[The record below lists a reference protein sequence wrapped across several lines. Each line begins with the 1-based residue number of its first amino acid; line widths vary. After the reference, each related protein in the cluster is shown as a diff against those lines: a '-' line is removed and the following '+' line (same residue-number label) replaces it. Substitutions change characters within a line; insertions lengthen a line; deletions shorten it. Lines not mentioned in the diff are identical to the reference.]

1 MIYVFDVDNTLTPPR
16 EAMRPE
22 FALQFMEFCRA
33 NTVYLVS
40 GSDRGK
46 LDKQLPEEVLL
57 ASAGAFTSAGS
68 EFEVKGRTIYQ
79 HDHEFPDELIDW
91 LDGELH
97 NSRYPVRC
105 GRHIEY
111 RTGAL
116 NVSTVGRAA
125 DKPARKAYL
134 AWDQVHRERAAL
146 CERLQQAF
154 PDYEAHTGGEISIDI
169 SPLGWNKARIL
180 VPIRERHGDRAVT
193 FFGDAIHPGGND
205 WPLAEALRLD
215 SPCHVIV
222 PVEGWHDTAEHMASF
237 KPKQG
242 MLSA

>member
-16 EAMRPE
+16 EAMRTE
-22 FALQFMEFCRA
+22 FALQLMEFCRA

-57 ASAGAFTSAGS
+57 ASAGVFTSAGS

-79 HDHEFPDELIDW
+79 HNHEFPDELIDW
-91 LDGELH
+91 LDRELH
-97 NSRYPVRC
+97 NSRYPVHC

-125 DKPARKAYL
+125 DKPTGKAYL
-134 AWDQVHRERAAL
+134 A
-146 CERLQQAF
+146 
-154 PDYEAHTGGEISIDI
+154 
-169 SPLGWNKARIL
+169 
-180 VPIRERHGDRAVT
+180 
-193 FFGDAIHPGGND
+193 
-205 WPLAEALRLD
+205 
-215 SPCHVIV
+215 
-222 PVEGWHDTAEHMASF
+222 
-237 KPKQG
+237 
-242 MLSA
+242 